1 MKYAL
6 ILGDGMADYPIP
18 ALNGKTPLAVAD
30 KPYMNLLAETGE
42 IGLVKTVPDG
52 YKPGSDVANLGALG
66 YDATK
71 CYTGRSPLEA
81 LSIGIDMKSDDVAV
95 RTNLVTLGDE
105 ENFAD
110 KTMVDYSAGEIT
122 TDEAREL
129 IEFLQENL
137 GNDKYSFHA
146 GVSYRH
152 CLIIAHGSVNMQ
164 LTPPHDISGKK
175 IGAYL
180 PAGDGSGE
188 LAELIRRS
196 NELLS
201 SHPVNLARKAA
212 GKNPANSIW
221 FWGQGT
227 RPALENFRERYGL
240 SGGMVSAVDL
250 LKGIAIGA
258 GMKSV
263 DVEGATGTLST
274 NFEGKAKAATELLD
288 NGCDFVFVHL
298 EAPDE
303 CGHQGDLE
311 GKIKAIELVDKKIL
325 GPVYE
330 HLKASGEDFAIMVM
344 PDHFTPVSIL
354 THSREPV
361 PYLMYSSKRALSAGG
376 EYNEKAAAES
386 GIYYD
391 KPWELTNKFFA
402 L

>member
-95 RTNLVTLGDE
+95 RTNLVTLGNEAD
-105 ENFAD
+105 FAD

-129 IEFLQENL
+129 IEFLQEKL
-137 GNDKYSFHA
+137 GNDQYSFHA

-196 NELLS
+196 NELLY

-376 EYNEKAAAES
+376 DYNEKAAAES

>member
-18 ALNGKTPLAVAD
+18 ALGGKTPLAVAD

-105 ENFAD
+105 ADFAD

-129 IEFLQENL
+129 IEFLQEKL
-137 GNDKYSFHA
+137 GDDKYSFHA

-376 EYNEKAAAES
+376 DYNEKAAAES

>member
-105 ENFAD
+105 ADFAD

-129 IEFLQENL
+129 IEFLQEKL

-180 PAGDGSGE
+180 PAGDESGE
-188 LAELIRRS
+188 LIELIRRS

>member
-30 KPYMNLLAETGE
+30 KPNMNLLAETGE

-105 ENFAD
+105 ADFAD

-129 IEFLQENL
+129 IEFLQEKL

-188 LAELIRRS
+188 LIELIRRS

>member
-105 ENFAD
+105 ADFAD

-129 IEFLQENL
+129 IEFLQEKL

-180 PAGDGSGE
+180 PAGDESGE
-188 LAELIRRS
+188 LTELIRRS

-376 EYNEKAAAES
+376 DYNEKAAAES

>member
-95 RTNLVTLGDE
+95 RTNLVSLGDE

-129 IEFLQENL
+129 IEFLQEKL

-180 PAGDGSGE
+180 PAGDESGE
-188 LAELIRRS
+188 LIELIRRS

>member
-81 LSIGIDMKSDDVAV
+81 LSIGIDMKSDDIAV

-105 ENFAD
+105 ADFAD

-129 IEFLQENL
+129 IEFLQEKL

-376 EYNEKAAAES
+376 DYNEKAAAES